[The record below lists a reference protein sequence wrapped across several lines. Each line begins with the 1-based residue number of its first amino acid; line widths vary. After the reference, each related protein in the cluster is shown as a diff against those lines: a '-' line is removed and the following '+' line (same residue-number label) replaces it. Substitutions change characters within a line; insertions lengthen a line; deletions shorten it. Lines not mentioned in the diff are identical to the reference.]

1 MQIQNNYQGEFL
13 VKRIFK
19 KWIIGGVVASFLL
32 VDIGFITTSA
42 QAAPTSIELEVNTGT
57 YGDPGLV
64 DLGVLASRS
73 GSTFANPKP
82 LSASTGSAPFTMT
95 GTDGLTGQTYQ
106 YQTYQN
112 YFQPEFQ
119 ENNTGTMQESIDVTT
134 FLSEG
139 NGSDEATVSVA
150 TTDNYDLIGGD
161 GISGRSGVVR
171 LESAAVFIGNE
182 GGNSTGQGYGAVFGP
197 EVWSVPFSA
206 TTGQSVS
213 FEWAAA
219 NGYDDYEIYA
229 FLVKVSSN
237 SGSACTT
244 DSGPN
249 SYGLAS
255 PTTSHSLIAYGR
267 GTTSD
272 WSAATGSI
280 ASTGC
285 YRFRFVSGTFDQ
297 TGGLAVGASLYVD
310 NTVILGQAQTITF
323 PQPSDT
329 VLAEAGMTISA
340 GASTNATGATL
351 TYESITTTECTVN
364 AGGVITLNVVGTC
377 TIIVSS
383 GAYGEFVAAEPVT
396 RSFEILVGVV
406 PPSGQGT
413 GYIGG
418 SGQTCSALTA
428 VLGTWNNGGSAIT
441 STTYQWSIASTAGGT
456 YANISGATSSSYKT
470 KTSDLGKYIKVLF
483 TRTNSAGSGDELS
496 AALLIATAG
505 SCAAAARVVL
515 AYKID
520 WGTNTGIGY
529 MNPQY
534 AYEGSIVALYPN
546 LYKKEGYTFA
556 GWNTKADGT
565 GTTYA
570 DGGNFKGVALDIT
583 LYAQWK
589 LIQTKPTITW
599 AAPISI
605 QQGTALSATQ
615 LNAVA
620 SVPGAYTY
628 SPAAAATLAVG
639 KHSLKVSFVPTDAKY
654 ESIEETVEIEVLAKP
669 SLTWTNPASIAETTA
684 LGATQLS
691 AVASVPGTYAYSPAA
706 GTVLSAGKQSLKV
719 TFTPTDTRLSPVS
732 AEVTV
737 EVTPVV
743 PDAPGTPTYL
753 VSGDSKTSITWGAA
767 KNAASYNVFVDGKL
781 ACSAVTNACEVSTLL
796 GPKNIVTVTSVASG
810 GKTSAAGVAA
820 YVAPTSP
827 LVLSVV
833 NFASGKSVV
842 TPSEAAKLRAFAA
855 TVKATGY
862 TSLSVFGHTDSD
874 GGVDNQKLS
883 VARASATIA
892 YLKKLLPGVTFVLSG
907 FAASESVGD
916 NATAAGKAANRR
928 AEIFIP

>member
-1 MQIQNNYQGEFL
+1 MAGLISSILLANFGFL
-13 VKRIFK
+13 PTPANAAPDSSYNTGSGDDEAAYLNGTYVQ
-19 KWIIGGVVASFLL
+19 
-32 VDIGFITTSA
+32 TSIA
-42 QAAPTSIELEVNTGT
+42 KNGRFGSPTAAPTIEGVTWRPSGT
-57 YGDPGLV
+57 RANIGFVADRNRDGTWLDTDFFYPGSPMEGWGLNFGGTEGFF
-64 DLGVLASRS
+64 DNDNSAEDATFSLGVVDV
-73 GSTFANPKP
+73 T
-82 LSASTGSAPFTMT
+82 ASTASVVHTTTWGGFTIA
-95 GTDGLTGQTYQ
+95 QTY
-106 YQTYQN
+106 
-112 YFQPEFQ
+112 
-119 ENNTGTMQESIDVTT
+119 
-134 FLSEG
+134 
-139 NGSDEATVSVA
+139 TVRK
-150 TTDNYDLIGGD
+150 G
-161 GISGRSGVVR
+161 
-171 LESAAVFIGNE
+171 
-182 GGNSTGQGYGAVFGP
+182 
-197 EVWSVPFSA
+197 
-206 TTGQSVS
+206 
-213 FEWAAA
+213 
-219 NGYDDYEIYA
+219 
-229 FLVKVSSN
+229 
-237 SGSACTT
+237 
-244 DSGPN
+244 
-249 SYGLAS
+249 
-255 PTTSHSLIAYGR
+255 
-267 GTTSD
+267 
-272 WSAATGSI
+272 
-280 ASTGC
+280 
-285 YRFRFVSGTFDQ
+285 SGTFQKDQ
-297 TGGLAVGASLYVD
+297 NLDVSVSITNNSGATINDVSYVRTVDPDNLKDEDGIYDTTNKIVSQYGVNGKSYSLVS
-310 NTVILGQAQTITF
+310 AKK
-323 PQPSDT
+323 SDT
-329 VLAEAGMTISA
+329 RQSPAGTSYLGLFSSDARSKVSFGGFGLNSGDGDFRNMFTDGFYCECGGDEYTHDSQVEDEVTEDEGIQILFTLGTISA
-340 GASTNATGATL
+340 GATKTFSFAYVL
-351 TYESITTTECTVN
+351 SESSAEEAI
-364 AGGVITLNVVGTC
+364 
-377 TIIVSS
+377 
-383 GAYGEFVAAEPVT
+383 VAAKPIV
-396 RSFEILVGVV
+396 R
-406 PPSGQGT
+406 
-413 GYIGG
+413 
-418 SGQTCSALTA
+418 
-428 VLGTWNNGGSAIT
+428 AIP
-441 STTYQWSIASTAGGT
+441 
-456 YANISGATSSSYKT
+456 
-470 KTSDLGKYIKVLF
+470 
-483 TRTNSAGSGDELS
+483 
-496 AALLIATAG
+496 
-505 SCAAAARVVL
+505 

-620 SVPGAYTY
+620 SVPGTYTY

-639 KHSLKVSFVPTDAKY
+639 KHTLKVSFVPTDAKY

-684 LGATQLS
+684 LGATQLN

-706 GTVLSAGKQSLKV
+706 GTVLTAGKQSLKV

-732 AEVTV
+732 AEVAI

-810 GKTSAAGVAA
+810 GKTSAAGVAT
-820 YVAPTSP
+820 YVAPTSQ
-827 LVLSVV
+827 LILSVV

-842 TPSEAAKLRAFAA
+842 TPSEAAKLRAFAT

-874 GGVDNQKLS
+874 GGVNNQKLS
-883 VARASATIA
+883 IARASATIA